1 MKSSIGKIICKF
13 LILTIGCVIYSVG
26 IAMFLDPYNMAPGG
40 VTGLSIIISSW
51 TNLKTGTIIYLI
63 NIPIMIFGL
72 VKFGWRFMVSTLYV
86 TTLSSLLM
94 NGITSYIIPRT
105 GLLTTD
111 LLISGVTGG
120 ALLGIGLAF
129 ILQQGATT
137 GGIDVIVKAIRQKVP
152 QLKTGKM
159 FMIFDTAV
167 VLLSMVAF
175 KDVQLGLYAVA
186 AIVVTNSV
194 LDMFLYK
201 NDGANLLYI
210 VTDKAEEVAGR
221 VMKEVDIGV
230 TYLNGEGA
238 YTGEKKK
245 VVMIVAKP
253 NVYAKI
259 RAIVR
264 EEDEK
269 AFLIV
274 SGASDVFG
282 YGYKD
287 HYMEEL

>member
-1 MKSSIGKIICKF
+1 MSSTVGKVIMKY
-13 LILTIGCVIYSVG
+13 LMLTVGCVIFSAG
-26 IAMFLDPYNMAPGG
+26 IAIFLDPYNLAPGG

-51 TNLKTGTIIYLI
+51 TGIKTGTIIYLI
-63 NIPIMIFGL
+63 NVPIMIFGL
-72 VKFGWRFMVSTLYV
+72 VKFGWKFMVSTLYV
-86 TTLSSLLM
+86 TTLSSLMM
-94 NGITSYIIPRT
+94 NGITDYLLPKT
-105 GLLTTD
+105 GLFTTD
-111 LLISGVTGG
+111 LLISGIAGG
-120 ALLGIGLAF
+120 ALLGVGMALIF
-129 ILQQGATT
+129 REGATT

-159 FMIFDTAV
+159 FMMIDAFII
-167 VLLSMVAF
+167 LLTMIAF
-175 KDVQLGLYAVA
+175 KNVQLGLYSVVA
-186 AIVVTNSV
+186 IIVTNSV

-201 NDGANLLYI
+201 NDGANLLYV
-210 VTDKAEEVAGR
+210 VTDKAEEVAHR
-221 VMKEVDIGV
+221 VMKEADIGV

-245 VVMIVAKP
+245 VLMIVAKP

>member
-1 MKSSIGKIICKF
+1 MKSTVGKVILKF
-13 LILTIGCVIYSVG
+13 LMLTVGCVIYSVG
-26 IAMFLDPYNMAPGG
+26 IAMFLDPYNLAPGG

-51 TNLKTGTIIYLI
+51 TGFRTGTIIYLI

-72 VKFGWRFMVSTLYV
+72 WKFGWKFMVSTLYV
-86 TTLSSLLM
+86 TTVSSLMM
-94 NGITSYIIPRT
+94 NGITSYVIPKI

-120 ALLGIGLAF
+120 ALLGLGMAF
-129 ILQQGATT
+129 IFQKGATT
-137 GGIDVIVKAIRQKVP
+137 GGIDVLVKAIRQKVP

-159 FMIFDTAV
+159 FMVFDTGV
-167 VLLSMVAF
+167 VLLSMIAF
-175 KDVQLGLYAVA
+175 KNVQLGLYAVA
-186 AIVVTNSV
+186 AIIVTNSV

-210 VTDKAEEVAGR
+210 VTDKAETVAAR
-221 VMKEVDIGV
+221 VMKEVDVGV
-230 TYLNGEGA
+230 TYLHGEGA
-238 YTGEKKK
+238 YTGESKK

-287 HYMEEL
+287 HYMEEI

>member
-1 MKSSIGKIICKF
+1 MKTKAGKVLWTF
-13 LILTIGCVIYSVG
+13 FILTVGSFIYSVG
-26 IAMFLDPYNMAPGG
+26 IAMFLDPYNLAPGG

-51 TNLKTGTIIYLI
+51 TSIKTGTIIYLI
-63 NIPIMIFGL
+63 NVPIMIFGL
-72 VKFGWRFMVSTLYV
+72 IKFGWKFMVSTVYV
-86 TTLSSLLM
+86 ATVSSLMM
-94 NGITSYIIPRT
+94 NGITGYIIPRT
-105 GLLTTD
+105 GLLTSD

-120 ALLGIGLAF
+120 ALLGFGLAL
-129 ILQQGATT
+129 ILQRGATT
-137 GGIDVIVKAIRQKVP
+137 GGTDVIVKAIRQKVP
-152 QLKTGKM
+152 QLKTGKL
-159 FMIFDTAV
+159 FMISDTAV

-175 KDVQLGLYAVA
+175 KNVELGLYAIA
-186 AIVVTNSV
+186 SIIVTNTV

-210 VTDKAEEVAGR
+210 VTDKAENVANR
-221 VMKEVDIGV
+221 VLKEVDIGV

-238 YTGEKKK
+238 YTGERKK

-274 SGASDVFG
+274 SGASNVFG